1 MSLQPRIRERLLIYH
16 RVEPDALR
24 ALLPEGLEPSLQRGY
39 ALVGICHTRLE
50 STPSRWFPRWSSTAD
65 QLAYHTLVEG
75 HTRLERQAE
84 GAPRLNGSTLVGAR
98 PGIWVLRRETSSW
111 LRARSLRSERAECGL
126 ARFEVERDTWH
137 TRLRVR
143 AGSVEELY
151 VNAEPCDRLR
161 GSVFASTIEAEEFL
175 ARRAL
180 LHDLAGPPSPESDEL
195 GLDRGRWRL
204 EPLSLVELRS
214 SFLEDTRRF
223 PCDAIQL
230 DSAFRLSRTPLAPVR
245 PEAAV
250 RRSEAVSMGA
260 EAAPCLSTDV
270 TGEPW
275 LPL

>member
-1 MSLQPRIRERLLIYH
+1 MSPQPRIRERLLIYH

-39 ALVGICHTRLE
+39 GLVGICHTRLS
-50 STPSRWFPRWSSTAD
+50 STPSRWFPRWGSTAD
-65 QLAYHTLVEG
+65 QLAYHALVERTASTARPSG
-75 HTRLERQAE
+75 EP
-84 GAPRLNGSTLVGAR
+84 GGS

-111 LRARSLRSERAECGL
+111 LRARTLRSERVECGL
-126 ARFEVERDTWH
+126 ARFEVERGPWH
-137 TRLRVR
+137 TRVTVR
-143 AGSVEELY
+143 AGGVEELY

-180 LHDLAGPPSPESDEL
+180 LRDAGEAASPGADEL
-195 GLDRGRWRL
+195 GLDRGGWHL

-230 DSAFRLSRTPLAPVR
+230 DSAFRLSRTPLSPVR
-245 PEAAV
+245 TDAPAPRREA
-250 RRSEAVSMGA
+250 SPMGA

-270 TGEPW
+270 NGEPW